1 MDELNSPIQSLLVSI
16 VNRQEALE
24 RNVAALIDHVK

>member
-1 MDELNSPIQSLLVSI
+1 MDELNSPIQSLLVNI

-24 RNVAALIDHVK
+24 RNVAALIDHVQ